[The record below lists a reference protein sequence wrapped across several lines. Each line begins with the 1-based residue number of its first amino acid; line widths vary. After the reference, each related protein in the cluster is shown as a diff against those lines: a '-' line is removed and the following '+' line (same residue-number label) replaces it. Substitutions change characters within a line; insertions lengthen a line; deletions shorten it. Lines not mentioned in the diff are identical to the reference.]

1 MQWLMCVFCLVSG
14 MKRDFDGE
22 DDGGYRQKRRRDQGG
37 DGRQELRVLLQ
48 SKVRC
53 HT

>member
-1 MQWLMCVFCLVSG
+1 

-22 DDGGYRQKRRRDQGG
+22 DDGGYRQKRRRDQG

-48 SKVRC
+48 SKVQ
-53 HT
+53 